1 MVMSDV
7 EFKNFHPGTDQ
18 QAAIVPKLKLDDLV
32 RVSNNIHPKL
42 TYMISTWNRRG
53 QLLRTLECLARQKT
67 KNFEVLLMDDGSTED
82 IHSAYEMFFPY
93 LDIQYFHRERDEW
106 RSCPSSSYKI
116 MLPFAKGEVIAI
128 MHPEMMLHPE
138 ATDYLFDAHFK
149 KLNDVNYHVIVDPGV
164 PDLFEEIIVNDSKE
178 TSGMLLMLS
187 ENAKPARF
195 WVSLKSLF
203 VSDTQYPL
211 MDNVDWHSDI
221 DNLKYLPNFMNIV
234 GFAGK
239 PNTWHEA
246 RKYYPWWF
254 VASAKKDD
262 PIWTDL
268 PSFKGHAM
276 IDMWFINYR
285 KKYKMIDVV
294 PTKTLCYHQAH
305 VTSAY
310 APASES
316 PDLKE
321 K

>member
-1 MVMSDV
+1 MVMSDA

-18 QAAIVPKLKLDDLV
+18 QAAIVPKLKLDDLQPKKDIDP
-32 RVSNNIHPKL
+32 RVSYL
-42 TYMISTWNRRG
+42 ISTWNRKG
-53 QLLRTLECLARQKT
+53 QLERSLECLARQKY
-67 KNFEVLLMDDGSTED
+67 KQFEVLLMDDGSTENIRESYEKFEPFLD
-82 IHSAYEMFFPY
+82 IHYY
-93 LDIQYFHRERDEW
+93 HRERDEW
-106 RSCPSSSYKI
+106 RSCPSSSWHTL
-116 MLPFAKGEVIAI
+116 LPDTKGKVIAI
-128 MHPEMMLHPE
+128 MHPEMMLHPD
-138 ATDYLFDAHFK
+138 ATDYLFDGHY
-149 KLNDVNYHVIVDPGV
+149 VGVEGNYHIIKNPGL
-164 PDLFEEIIVNDSKE
+164 PDLFEEVEPKYDINE
-178 TSGMLLMLS
+178 
-187 ENAKPARF
+187 RF

-203 VSDTQYPL
+203 IADTQYPI

-221 DNLKYLPNFMNIV
+221 DNLKYLPNFMNIT
-234 GFAGK
+234 GFAGR

-262 PIWTDL
+262 PIWENL

-294 PTKTLCYHQAH
+294 PTRTLCYHQAH

-316 PDLKE
+316 PELKD
-321 K
+321 KA